1 MLTFE
6 EKIKFELLCRETAA
20 EGLDGQGIGTFSEK
34 RMHKTLKRY
43 ICPDE
48 ECHEI
53 RIKPDGS
60 AAVCGDGEVKKAESG
75 KGGYIA
81 DIYYDGKIFEI
92 QTGSFYPMK
101 AKIKF
106 YLDATDFDVTVV
118 HPLIAEKWSVWID
131 PETGDLT
138 PRRRSP
144 KKERLTD
151 LLPELFWLSEFLD
164 NKRLFFRIPMLEAEE
179 YRLLD
184 GWSRDRK
191 KGAGRYERIPIGL
204 IDEVC
209 FRADEIVPAVMSEIL
224 PDEFGSSELS
234 KLLRLKGRKLSA
246 SIKLLV
252 TMGVIERGEKKGK
265 SFVYRRIKK

>member
-1 MLTFE
+1 
-6 EKIKFELLCRETAA
+6 
-20 EGLDGQGIGTFSEK
+20 
-34 RMHKTLKRY
+34 MHKTLKRY
-43 ICPDE
+43 ICPDP

-60 AAVCGDGEVKKAESG
+60 AAVCRDGETKKAESG

-81 DIYYDGKIFEI
+81 DIYSDGKIFEI

-164 NKRLFFRIPMLEAEE
+164 NDRLLFKIPMLEAEE

-191 KGAGRYERIPIGL
+191 KGSVRYERIPIGL
-204 IDEVC
+204 IDVAS
-209 FRADEIVPAVMSEIL
+209 FRADEIVNEITSEIL
-224 PDEFGSSELS
+224 PDEFGSAEIS
-234 KLLRLKGRKLSA
+234 KILRLKGRKLSA
-246 SIKLLV
+246 SVKLLT
-252 TMGVIERGEKKGK
+252 TMGIIERGEKKGR
-265 SFVYRRIKK
+265 SFVYRRIKR